1 MELILDTGNIK
12 EIDSIIH
19 EDIVIH
25 AQVLSKDYESI
36 IEEAKYINN
45 LRNNIYVKIPVTKE
59 GLREIRD

>member
-36 IEEAKYINN
+36 IEESKYINN

-59 GLREIRD
+59 GLRAIRD